1 MRARRGE
8 VGRTE
13 ILVALAIVAVLA
25 LITVPVIWSMSRK
38 SRRDEVRENVD
49 SIRKAEIEHMQAFN
63 EYVSADAAPRAPHA
77 VDAQSVPWVA
87 TDGFQ
92 RLGWA
97 PAESSLRGSYS
108 VTATRD
114 GFTVHGSC
122 DVDGDGHRALYEATD
137 DEPTTLTTDA
147 GVY

>member
-25 LITVPVIWSMSRK
+25 LITVPVIWSLSRK
-38 SRRDEVRENVD
+38 SRRDEVRANVEA
-49 SIRKAEIEHMQAFN
+49 IRQAEIDHMRAFN
-63 EYVSADAAPRAPHA
+63 EYVSADAAPRPPHA
-77 VDAQSVPWVA
+77 VDAQSVPWTP

-97 PAESSLRGSYS
+97 PPESGVRGSYS
-108 VTATRD
+108 VTASRD

-122 DVDGDGHRALYEATD
+122 DVDGDGHRAQYEATD
-137 DEPTTLTTDA
+137 KESATLTTDA
-147 GVY
+147 SVY